1 LYTVPVG
8 TASLP
13 VSAQIHDFNV
23 HIDSNDVFWMVQVEH
38 DALEVDFDH
47 GRARLCV
54 RNLNVYDDHDLA
66 NSLTQGLGLPNPP
79 VPPYPAIAPVAPI
92 RAIVSFEVEW
102 QDIVAMEEIHNS
114 AQNFMGSFLS
124 TGATI
129 KWSADEPGF
138 HFESETPDPKW
149 NLVSVLG
156 REKNGVF
163 FT

>member
-1 LYTVPVG
+1 
-8 TASLP
+8 
-13 VSAQIHDFNV
+13 V

-38 DALEVDFDH
+38 DALEVDFNE
-47 GRARLCV
+47 GFARLRV
-54 RNLNVYDDHDLA
+54 KHLDVYDDHDLA
-66 NSLTQGLGLPNPP
+66 NSLTQGLGLPAGAAGPAAIPGVPP
-79 VPPYPAIAPVAPI
+79 V
-92 RAIVSFEVEW
+92 RATVSFDVEW
-102 QDIVAMEEIHNS
+102 KGIVTMADINNS
-114 AQNFMGSFLS
+114 AQKFKGSFLS

-138 HFESETPDPKW
+138 HFESETPPDPKA